1 MQHLLPATES
11 LRIFLQLFLNFMRR
25 VTTYFVVVFLP
36 LLSMAQDF
44 LSWKLSD
51 RYFSFYIGTGTAT
64 YFGELNANNEINNRP
79 SLFTTGIEARLLSRV
94 GARVEL
100 SYLSL
105 SGSDRNAPDS
115 SFQRQRNLSFE
126 SNNYHAHLALTYY
139 MKPYR
144 GDYYKRWIFDPYFAA
159 GIGYLRY
166 NPATEL
172 QGERYLLREAQT
184 EGISYR
190 KGSLT
195 IPFGVGAKFR
205 VNDFININ
213 AEVLYHLTFTDYVD
227 DVSKTYARE
236 FNSSTAAFL
245 SNRKDEVGVLNA
257 TFYDQIRPSAARGDP
272 GDNDRFMLISIK
284 AEIFLPPNLFSANKK
299 AKPKKRS
306 SY

>member
-1 MQHLLPATES
+1 
-11 LRIFLQLFLNFMRR
+11 
-25 VTTYFVVVFLP
+25 
-36 LLSMAQDF
+36 MAQDF
-44 LSWKLSD
+44 FSWKLSD

-64 YFGELNANNEINNRP
+64 YFGELNTNNEINDRP

-94 GARVEL
+94 GFRVEL

-105 SGSDRNAPDS
+105 SGSDGNAPDG

-126 SNNYHAHLALTYY
+126 SNNYHAHLGLTYY

-144 GDYYKRWIFDPYFAA
+144 GYYYKRWIFDPYLVA

-184 EGISYR
+184 EGVLYR

-195 IPFGVGAKFR
+195 IPFGLGAKFR

-227 DVSKTYARE
+227 DVSKTYAAE

-245 SNRKDEVGVLNA
+245 SNRKDEVGVLNP
-257 TFYDQIRPSAARGDP
+257 TFYDQIQPGAARGNP
-272 GDNDRFMLISIK
+272 GDNDRFLLISIK
-284 AEIFLPPNLFSANKK
+284 AEIFLSPYLFSGNKK
-299 AKPKKRS
+299 ATPKKRPP
-306 SY
+306 Y